1 MYAIAVA
8 TAVCRV
14 RPVAGSGSW
23 AIRHSAVHTSAAVRA
38 DPPGE
43 AEIAARRSSESPA
56 AAAPA
61 SRTTGTRDGSP
72 DSSGRK
78 WAKRCSERPV

>member
-1 MYAIAVA
+1 MWATAVA

-14 RPVAGSGSW
+14 PSVAGSGSW

-38 DPPGE
+38 EPPGD

-56 AAAPA
+56 AAGPA
-61 SRTTGTRDGSP
+61 SRTTGTIDGSP
-72 DSSGRK
+72 RSSGRK